1 MCKIAIWQIPNTLLP
16 FAMES
21 LGKIGKQGYEYIN
34 QVAAD
39 YGEHYKVAT
48 MKRYWFRKISVA
60 IGQTVS
66 NIMNDWLNG
75 KSRDEEQ
82 IQDDIDKYQMMDCR
96 IHTGYYRY
104 RLYKGT
110 PRKVVHIQFKLR
122 ITCYSIFFGCT
133 RHANLIRSSLL
144 ASMSKKKE
152 LSISP

>member
-1 MCKIAIWQIPNTLLP
+1 MNFFLLP
-16 FAMES
+16 FAIES

-60 IGQTVS
+60 LQTGIGQTVS

-82 IQDDIDKYQMMDCR
+82 IQDEIDKYQMMDCR
-96 IHTGYYRY
+96 ILGTASI
-104 RLYKGT
+104 KGLQE
-110 PRKVVHIQFKLR
+110 KSFKIELVAWY
-122 ITCYSIFFGCT
+122 ITNLDYVLHVTAYFLCA
-133 RHANLIRSSLL
+133 HAMRT
-144 ASMSKKKE
+144 
-152 LSISP
+152 